1 MKNIASMVGMAVL
14 LSACATSTY
23 YPTYTAPTTPAVA
36 ESQPDNE
43 SGFSSEEEDRK
54 ADSALASAQQAYASV
69 QATTASFTLGV
80 AKCDD
85 RAMAGTLSSLQ
96 FVDEVARRYMH
107 MSTTAPDP
115 ADREAAMDVLDELN
129 KVILDGLLD
138 VAKAYRSRKCF
149 PYAKHII
156 TEAKRIYAGPAYEGW
171 IGAMD
176 TELAA
181 IAAQEPVTPA
191 ATKPGTP
198 SKGSI
203 KKKTAAKKAQ
213 SS

>member
-1 MKNIASMVGMAVL
+1 MKNLALIATVTL
-14 LSACATSTY
+14 LLGACAT
-23 YPTYTAPTTPAVA
+23 PTPYSVYRAPVTPSMPVA
-36 ESQPDNE
+36 EPDSD
-43 SGFSSEEEDRK
+43 SGFSTEEEDRK
-54 ADSALASAQQAYASV
+54 ADAALASAQQAYTYV
-69 QATTASFTLGV
+69 QTAAANFTVGS

-85 RAMAGTLSSLQ
+85 RTMAGTLSTLQ
-96 FVDEVARRYMH
+96 SVDDVARQYMQ
-107 MSTTAPDP
+107 MSVSAQDA

-129 KVILDGLLD
+129 KVTLDGLLE
-138 VAKAYRSRKCF
+138 VAKAYRSRKCY

-181 IAAQEPVTPA
+181 IVAQEPVTQA
-191 ATKPGTP
+191 ITKPATP
-198 SKGSI
+198 TKSI
-203 KKKTAAKKAQ
+203 KKRKLSKAAQ